1 MVLNSS
7 NSALFSS
14 IITVGAMLG
23 SILGGVMCDK
33 LGRKTT
39 ITVAAVPF
47 ALAWAW
53 IALTSSFGQLVTA
66 RFVVGFMVGIIS
78 MAVPLYIGETAPTH
92 LRGGLGALNQ
102 FGVTIG
108 ILASYVVGILVEEDQ
123 QTGIRCNP
131 VAFTDDNLNALVF
144 NGKSATGETCDDV
157 VAGWTC
163 ELYRP
168 SGGGDDPSAWPA
180 YCEGSLP
187 KWRVL
192 AWVAAA
198 ASAAL
203 FVCMSFMPE
212 TPVFLFKCGRPDLA
226 REVPLA
232 GGGASAAYEGPHA
245 LPLVSRGPRQPPP
258 WAFFLTPSPS
268 PSPSPPPL
276 RAFHALP
283 RRSCGSAA
291 APTSTRTTRCGSSS
305 A

>member
-1 MVLNSS
+1 MV
-7 NSALFSS
+7 
-14 IITVGAMLG
+14 
-23 SILGGVMCDK
+23 
-33 LGRKTT
+33 
-39 ITVAAVPF
+39 
-47 ALAWAW
+47 
-53 IALTSSFGQLVTA
+53 
-66 RFVVGFMVGIIS
+66 S
-78 MAVPLYIGETAPTH
+78 MAVPLYIGETAPAH
-92 LRGGLGALNQ
+92 LRGGLGAVNQ
-102 FGVTIG
+102 FGVTLG
-108 ILASYVVGILVEEDQ
+108 ILTSYVAGILVETKQ
-123 QTGIRCNP
+123 QTSIRC
-131 VAFTDDNLNALVF
+131 VGDKDDGGGALVL
-144 NGKSATGETCDDV
+144 NGESYSGEACGDV
-157 VAGWTC
+157 VSGWTC
-163 ELYRP
+163 EAFG
-168 SGGGDDPSAWPA
+168 SGDDPSAWPA
-180 YCEGSLP
+180 YCEGRLP

-192 AWVAAA
+192 AWAAA
-198 ASAAL
+198 VASAAL